1 MEILSLHTLAEI
13 DQQLVTGF
21 EADQTRAWVL
31 HVQHDVDDDNR
42 EDCEAEDVKPTP
54 VLAARH
60 SIPCQKRTDEPQAEQ
75 QNINDSRRVD
85 L

>member
-1 MEILSLHTLAEI
+1 MIKPQPYHLQSFHALMEI

-21 EADQTRAWVL
+21 EADQARAWVL

-54 VLAARH
+54 VMAARH
-60 SIPCQKRTDEPQAEQ
+60 SITGQK
-75 QNINDSRRVD
+75 
-85 L
+85 